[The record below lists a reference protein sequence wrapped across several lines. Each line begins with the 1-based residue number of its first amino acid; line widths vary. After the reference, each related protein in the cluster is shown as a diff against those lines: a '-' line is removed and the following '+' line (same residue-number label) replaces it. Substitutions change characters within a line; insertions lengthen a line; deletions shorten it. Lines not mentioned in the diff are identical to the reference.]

1 MRTPPRK
8 GRKKKPAP
16 ARITLLRGEDALATV
31 TWLYHNRKLTQQQIA
46 KELGVSPPTVMRLL
60 RQAEE
65 SGLVTVSLRL
75 DILQRVE
82 TSRKIA
88 DHFGLREVFVVPTA
102 KTDTPVEVIQAV
114 GRTGALYLQAKL
126 QPDEILAVAWGKT
139 LLEVARALPDHPVSG
154 LVIAQSMGGLNSG
167 ASAIPSRV
175 ISLVAERLHARI
187 YHLYVPAIVST
198 KNLRDILVADPG
210 IKGALEIARQATYF
224 IAGIGKVGADATV
237 VEAGF
242 LDMATIDR
250 LRIRGAVGDIATR
263 YFDINGNPVRDEL
276 EDRIVGLSREDMK
289 QIKTV
294 IGIACGVD
302 KTNAILGALR
312 SKLLHVLILDDQTAF
327 RILKSVETDQENNR

>member
-1 MRTPPRK
+1 MRAPPRK

-16 ARITLLRGEDALATV
+16 AKITLLRGEDALATV

-46 KELGVSPPTVMRLL
+46 KELGVSRPTVMRLL
-60 RQAEE
+60 RQAEDN
-65 SGLVTVSLRL
+65 GLVTVSLRL

-82 TSRKIA
+82 ASRKIA

-102 KTDTPVEVIQAV
+102 KTDTPIEVIQAV

-175 ISLVAERLHARI
+175 TSLVAERLHARI

-224 IAGIGKVGADATV
+224 MAGIGKIGADATV

-289 QIKTV
+289 QIQTV

-327 RILKSVETDQENNR
+327 RILKSVEAN

>member
-1 MRTPPRK
+1 MAEPHQRET
-8 GRKKKPAP
+8 GQAGN
-16 ARITLLRGEDALATV
+16 AALDDEPGAA
-31 TWLYHNRKLTQQQIA
+31 A
-46 KELGVSPPTVMRLL
+46 KAVMRLL

-65 SGLVTVSLRL
+65 NGLVTVSLRL

-82 TSRKIA
+82 ASRKIA

-102 KTDTPVEVIQAV
+102 KSDTPVEVIQAV

-154 LVIAQSMGGLNSG
+154 LVIAQSMGGLNSS

-175 ISLVAERLHARI
+175 TSLVAERLHARI

-224 IAGIGKVGADATV
+224 MAGIGKIGSDATV

-289 QIKTV
+289 QIQTV

-327 RILKSVETDQENNR
+327 RILKSVEAN